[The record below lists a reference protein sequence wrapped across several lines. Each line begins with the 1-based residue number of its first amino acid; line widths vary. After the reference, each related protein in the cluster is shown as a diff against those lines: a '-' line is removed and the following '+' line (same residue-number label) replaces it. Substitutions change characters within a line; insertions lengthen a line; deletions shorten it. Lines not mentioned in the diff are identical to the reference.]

1 MAKRPD
7 FSILDDSRLHQ
18 FVFFPRPDW
27 TPVPPGASDHYVP
40 VNPDVSVS
48 CRFFPV
54 NRDTKNIL
62 YFHGN
67 GEVACDYD
75 WIAPF
80 YNEIGINLFVAD
92 FRGYGI
98 SGGQPTFAN
107 TIADAHRIFHY
118 FNDMLARS
126 GYTGPVYVM
135 GRSLGSQSAIELAA
149 SYGDSI
155 KGLILESG
163 FLQNQRLIQSLG
175 LPLEIENLARFEADC
190 IEQVGSIKLPVLIIH
205 GELDDLIPHIESET
219 IYDHIGSRDKKL
231 VTIHGAGHND
241 IMVVGMDRYFK
252 SIKDFIFLGG

>member
-7 FSILDDSRLHQ
+7 FSVLDDAQLHQ

-27 TPVPPGASDHYVP
+27 TPVPQGASDHYVP
-40 VNPDVSVS
+40 VDGDVSVFG
-48 CRFFPV
+48 RFYLV
-54 NRDTKNIL
+54 KRETKNIL

-75 WIAPF
+75 WIAPL

-98 SGGQPTFAN
+98 SGGHPTFAN
-107 TIADAHRIFHY
+107 TITDAHRIFEY
-118 FNDMLARS
+118 FSNMRS
-126 GYTGPVYVM
+126 KNNYTGAVYIM

-149 SYGDSI
+149 SYGSRI

-163 FLQNQRLIQSLG
+163 FLQNRRLIQSLG
-175 LPLEIENLARFEADC
+175 LPLEISNLDRFEAEC
-190 IEQVGSIKLPVLIIH
+190 IEQVRSITSPALIIH

-241 IMVVGMDRYFK
+241 IMVMGMDRYFK
-252 SIKDFIFLGG
+252 TIKDFIFLGG